1 MTNESTVTTI
11 MMSGVAKYSPFST
24 ELTASIAMSYPAAPA
39 DANSSRID
47 TEARKQLEDKS
58 NSKYDRCN
66 DKPDYD
72 CRVKW
77 AYLPCGGRSR
87 FIKMIRC

>member
-47 TEARKQLEDKS
+47 TKLGSSLRISATANIADDYINLYDYEI
-58 NSKYDRCN
+58 SK
-66 DKPDYD
+66 
-72 CRVKW
+72 
-77 AYLPCGGRSR
+77 
-87 FIKMIRC
+87 

>member
-39 DANSSRID
+39 DTNSSRID
-47 TEARKQLEDKS
+47 TKLGSSLRISAT
-58 NSKYDRCN
+58 
-66 DKPDYD
+66 
-72 CRVKW
+72 
-77 AYLPCGGRSR
+77 A
-87 FIKMIRC
+87 KMIDAMTSRTTIAVSNGPTSPAGVEVALLR